1 MQKQEK
7 CFRNNSLVEVFHKFT
22 ILKTRVFI
30 RRLPLSNKIL
40 EITGGYTAAFMMLP
54 GLTMIAL
61 VLNVFIRKP

>member
-1 MQKQEK
+1 MT
-7 CFRNNSLVEVFHKFT
+7 FTVMGGSLIAT
-22 ILKTRVFI
+22 
-30 RRLPLSNKIL
+30 LSNKIL